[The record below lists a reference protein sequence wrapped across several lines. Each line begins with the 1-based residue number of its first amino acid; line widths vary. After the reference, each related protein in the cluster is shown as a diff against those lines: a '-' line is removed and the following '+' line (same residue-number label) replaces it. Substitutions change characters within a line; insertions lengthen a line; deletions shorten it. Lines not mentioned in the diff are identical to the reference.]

1 MITREID
8 FRYQIV
14 RGDADYCEIYPIAG
28 GEPRIRMKDSAEIK
42 TSFSGSFLPDE
53 RVNWLTDRIRP
64 ELILDGVTYPL
75 GLFLPATVQE
85 RTDES
90 QRSVQVE
97 AYDLCWLA
105 KDYARAVQ
113 ASIAKNENYVA
124 VIKNLLHLAGI
135 DQTLATAN
143 AATLPEARHWEIGTP
158 WLSIVNELLAEINY
172 KPLWF
177 NAQGLAV
184 LEPKQAPTA
193 ANIRHEISSE
203 DVRSL
208 LLPAV
213 ARETD
218 IYSAP
223 NVFICVCAN
232 PDKSGN
238 MAATATNS
246 NVNSPLSVPRRGRS
260 IAKVVKLNNIA
271 SQAELQAYA
280 DNLVRE
286 SMYAGETIEITT
298 GLFPGYGVADIVGLN
313 LDGELSIC
321 IEHAWEMQLRVGG
334 SMKHTLEKVVVN
346 YE

>member
-1 MITREID
+1 MTTREID
-8 FRYQIV
+8 FRYAVV
-14 RGDADYCEIYPIAG
+14 RNGADLCELYPVEG

-42 TSFSGSFLPDE
+42 TSLSGTFLPDE

-64 ELILDGVTYPL
+64 ELILDGTVYPL
-75 GLFLPATVQE
+75 GIFLPATVQE

-90 QRSVQVE
+90 QRSVLVE
-97 AYDLCWLA
+97 AYDQCWLA
-105 KDYARAVQ
+105 KDYARALQSSV
-113 ASIAKNENYVA
+113 AKNENYVA
-124 VIKNLLHLAGI
+124 VIKNHLHLAGI

-158 WLSIVNELLAEINY
+158 FLTIVNELLAEINY

-184 LEPKQAPTA
+184 LEPKQTPTA
-193 ANIRHEISSE
+193 ANISHLISSE

-213 ARETD
+213 SRETD
-218 IYSAP
+218 VYSAP

-232 PDKSGN
+232 PDKSDN
-238 MAATATNS
+238 MVATATNN
-246 NVNSPLSVPRRGRS
+246 NVNSPLSVQKRGRS

-271 SQAELQAYA
+271 SQLELQAYA

-298 GLFPGYGVADIVGLN
+298 GLFPGFGVADIVGLN

-321 IEHAWEMQLRVGG
+321 VEHAWEMQLRVGG
-334 SMKHTLEKVVVN
+334 DMKHTLEKVVVQIV
-346 YE
+346 

>member
-8 FRYQIV
+8 FRYTIV

-64 ELILDGVTYPL
+64 QMILDGVTYPL

-105 KDYARAVQ
+105 KDFCWPYTITRQATENYITVIESLLTRVGISNILSTPRTGTLGEARAFEMGTPYL
-113 ASIAKNENYVA
+113 SIA
-124 VIKNLLHLAGI
+124 
-135 DQTLATAN
+135 
-143 AATLPEARHWEIGTP
+143 
-158 WLSIVNELLAEINY
+158 NELLAEVNY

-184 LEPKQAPTA
+184 LEPKRAPTA
-193 ANIRHEISSE
+193 ANIQHTISSE

-238 MAATATNS
+238 MSARATND
-246 NVNSPLSVPRRGRS
+246 NVSSPLSVQRRGRS